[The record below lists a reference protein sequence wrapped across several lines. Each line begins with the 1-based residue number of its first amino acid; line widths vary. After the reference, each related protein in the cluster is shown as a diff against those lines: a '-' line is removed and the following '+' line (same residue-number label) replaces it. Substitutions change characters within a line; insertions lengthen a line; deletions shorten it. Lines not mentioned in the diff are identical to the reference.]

1 MPEWTYSREA
11 QRYRNTATGRFVSM
25 QTVRERGLE
34 PVMRASESRM
44 AELTQQRIDGLIS
57 TNAWRSGM
65 ALEIKIIHIE
75 AAMAANGGRA
85 QMSQADWGRV
95 GARIKSQYRF
105 LDNYAGQVAAGA
117 QPLDGRMLSRSRMYA
132 DAARATFEETRRGA
146 RMETGWQE
154 ERRILGPAEHC
165 QPSDKAPGCI
175 QLAAKGWRR
184 IGTLP
189 AIGQTTCRTRCRC
202 HFVYR
207 KRDRRGRWSYS
218 RE

>member
-1 MPEWTYSREA
+1 MPDWTYSREA

-57 TNAWRSGM
+57 TGAWRTGM
-65 ALEIKIIHIE
+65 AREIKTIHIE

-95 GARIKSQYRF
+95 GARVKSQYRF
-105 LDNYAGQVAAGA
+105 LDNYAGQIDSGA
-117 QPLDGRMLSRSRMYA
+117 QPLNGTMLSRSRMYA

-154 ERRILGPAEHC
+154 EERILGPAEHC
-165 QPSDKAPGCI
+165 VGCLKYAGRWAP
-175 QLAAKGWRR
+175 
-184 IGTLP
+184 IGSLP
-189 AIGQTTCRTRCRC
+189 PIGSQQCRTRCHC

-207 KRDRRGRWSYS
+207 KRDRRGRWAYS

>member
-1 MPEWTYSREA
+1 MPDWTYSREA

-34 PVMRASESRM
+34 PVIRASESRM

-57 TNAWRSGM
+57 TGAWRAGM
-65 ALEIKIIHIE
+65 AREIKMVHIE
-75 AAMAANGGRA
+75 ATMAANGGRA

-95 GARIKSQYRF
+95 GARVKSQYRF
-105 LDNYAGQVAAGA
+105 LDNYAGQVDSGA

-165 QPSDKAPGCI
+165 TGCLKYAGRWAP
-175 QLAAKGWRR
+175 
-184 IGTLP
+184 IGSLP
-189 AIGQTTCRTRCRC
+189 AIGSQQCRTRCHC

-207 KRDRRGRWSYS
+207 RRDRRGRWSYS